1 MKLTAIAAAI
11 KAHDTSIIKG
21 PKILVFGPPKAGK
34 TRMVGTIAKMPE
46 YDKVYWFDNENGI
59 ETLVS
64 AVNSDGTPLLTEAEM
79 EKIEVI
85 QMDDTKDSPLAA
97 ETMLKAFSS
106 KKPLAICSNHGK
118 VDCKECK
125 MAQEEFISFS
135 LPSCDHRTAVV
146 IDSLSQLGD
155 SVFNMELKRYD
166 YNHNMKYWGEFYTDM
181 GNLLS
186 MVQTARCT
194 VVAITHEISVEED
207 KTQKVLEIAP
217 LCGSKPFSRKIGKYF
232 GHVIYK
238 TIELQKYKAIST
250 ALWKPT
256 VRAGT
261 RTNVNVNAL
270 PDPTMADILTP
281 SAPAVVAN
289 KQPVKKQA
297 TLKPR
302 A

>member
-1 MKLTAIAAAI
+1 MKLNAIAKAI
-11 KAHDTSIIKG
+11 REHDTKLIKG
-21 PKILVFGPPKAGK
+21 PKILVFGPPKSGK

-46 YDKVYWFDNENGI
+46 YDKVVWFDNENGI

-64 AVNSDGTPLLTEAEM
+64 AVNADGTPLLTEAEM

-106 KKPLAICSNHGK
+106 KKPVAICSTHGK
-118 VDCKECK
+118 VECKECK
-125 MAQEEFISFS
+125 VAKEEFISFS
-135 LPSCDHRTAVV
+135 LPSSDHRTAVV

-155 SVFNMELKRYD
+155 SVFNLELLKYD

-207 KTQKVLEIAP
+207 KTQKVLEVAP

-238 TIELQKYKAIST
+238 TIELKKYKAIST

-261 RTNVNVNAL
+261 RTNVDVNAL

-281 SAPAVVAN
+281 NTTVVEAN
-289 KQPVKKQA
+289 KSQVKKPA
-297 TLKPR
+297 TINR
-302 A
+302 